1 MLSPLPSHELGRW
14 ERKNAGVSLLSAVAL
29 LVCIPADLEGECD
42 VHFSR
47 LHFSPVQCLQTEW
60 GGGRKGCRWVLISE
74 AVCLVCMLGVGSESA
89 SDVLFHVFGFSIFLE
104 QGTGGED
111 FGGRLPSAV
120 ALFCTHD
127 SV

>member
-1 MLSPLPSHELGRW
+1 MYIFLVCTFPPFNSYELG
-14 ERKNAGVSLLSAVAL
+14 G
-29 LVCIPADLEGECD
+29 
-42 VHFSR
+42 
-47 LHFSPVQCLQTEW
+47 

-89 SDVLFHVFGFSIFLE
+89 SDALFHVFGFSIFLE